1 VKKIF
6 SILFALVLVVSLGL
20 ATAAPVLAGTI
31 RYVPSVYPTIQ
42 AAINASASGDTIIV
56 AAGEYDAFQVIK
68 KNDISIIGTDGVTIT
83 TANLHRIEVGPIEDV
98 WVMAAVY
105 DSENINIEGI
115 DFDGTEVSGGN
126 VVFGILYLDSTGR
139 IADLTMENVI
149 GTESG
154 AGVAILHHVGLPTVE
169 ITGSTISNNKI
180 GIFCGNSI
188 LEAHFNNIVGNT
200 DFGVLNDGGG
210 TVDATHNWWGD
221 ASGPFHKSLNPGGRS
236 DEVSDNV
243 DFEPW
248 LEAEVVAAK
257 TETVTGGG
265 TVDAREEADT
275 EVEVTG
281 NAMVTVARYD
291 ENPGGDAPTDF
302 NALDKYIDVYIP
314 YTTEATAIEIRLYY
328 TDAEVEA
335 AGIDED
341 SLHLLW
347 WNGTLWVQ
355 CSPDTAS
362 GVNTN
367 SIYDYSGY
375 MWAII
380 TEDTTPS
387 LDDLQGDEFG
397 GYGHPTTPGGGF
409 CFIATAA
416 YGTDTAKEI
425 DTLRKFR
432 DEVLLSNSLGAE
444 FVSLYYKTSPPI
456 ADFISQH
463 EILRTAV
470 RVGFVDSI
478 VAILNW
484 SHAS

>member
-221 ASGPFHKSLNPGGRS
+221 ASGPFHKSLNPGGR
-236 DEVSDNV
+236 
-243 DFEPW
+243 
-248 LEAEVVAAK
+248 
-257 TETVTGGG
+257 
-265 TVDAREEADT
+265 
-275 EVEVTG
+275 
-281 NAMVTVARYD
+281 
-291 ENPGGDAPTDF
+291 
-302 NALDKYIDVYIP
+302 
-314 YTTEATAIEIRLYY
+314 RL
-328 TDAEVEA
+328 
-335 AGIDED
+335 
-341 SLHLLW
+341 
-347 WNGTLWVQ
+347 
-355 CSPDTAS
+355 
-362 GVNTN
+362 
-367 SIYDYSGY
+367 
-375 MWAII
+375 
-380 TEDTTPS
+380 TPR
-387 LDDLQGDEFG
+387 
-397 GYGHPTTPGGGF
+397 
-409 CFIATAA
+409 
-416 YGTDTAKEI
+416 
-425 DTLRKFR
+425 LR
-432 DEVLLSNSLGAE
+432 
-444 FVSLYYKTSPPI
+444 
-456 ADFISQH
+456 
-463 EILRTAV
+463 
-470 RVGFVDSI
+470 
-478 VAILNW
+478 
-484 SHAS
+484 